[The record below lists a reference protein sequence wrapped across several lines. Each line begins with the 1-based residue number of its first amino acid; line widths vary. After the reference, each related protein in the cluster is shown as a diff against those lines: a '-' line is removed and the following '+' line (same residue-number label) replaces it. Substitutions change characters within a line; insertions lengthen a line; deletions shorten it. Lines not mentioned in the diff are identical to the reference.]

1 MGKFLAGFITCIV
14 LGVAGA
20 VVYSYTGWQNI
31 AAAEPENRAIGW
43 LLHNTYINSLARAG
57 GTVTVPANLETDAN
71 VRAGAK
77 IYANDC
83 VYCHG
88 APGEDETG
96 MAKGINPP
104 APDILGAHRQNV
116 LSESF
121 WVVKNGVR
129 MTAMPAW
136 GKSHKDEEIWQVA
149 AFLHAK
155 KGLSADEYKK
165 LSGDEGG

>member
-14 LGVAGA
+14 LGIAGA
-20 VVYSYTGWQNI
+20 VGYSYTGWQNI
-31 AAAEPENRAIGW
+31 SAMEPENRPLGW
-43 LLHNTYINSLARAG
+43 LLHNTYEHSLDRAAAAIS
-57 GTVTVPANLETDAN
+57 VPQDLETDAN
-71 VRAGAK
+71 VRGGAK
-77 IYANDC
+77 IYANEC

-96 MAKGINPP
+96 MAKGLNPP
-104 APDILGAHRQNV
+104 APDILAARRPNRPN
-116 LSESF
+116 ETF

-136 GKSHKDEEIWQVA
+136 GKTYKDPQIWQLA

-155 KGLSADEYKK
+155 KGLSADDYKK